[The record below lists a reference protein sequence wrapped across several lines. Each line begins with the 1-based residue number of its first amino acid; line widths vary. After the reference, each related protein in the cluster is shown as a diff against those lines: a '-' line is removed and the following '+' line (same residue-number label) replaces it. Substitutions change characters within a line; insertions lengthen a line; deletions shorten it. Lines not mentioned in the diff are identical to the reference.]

1 MKKIFF
7 QKCSLNYIFF
17 LLQVIANFISISLRI
32 DYPEE
37 NIEKGEK
44 NIYNSSIEMINI
56 YLITLCNFF
65 GFIPYCLLKRS
76 FKGNVKKDEDKLNE
90 NEKGKELI
98 YNNFDVNEYS
108 TKTKKILIYSFLVA
122 IFDFLAEFCYLLFY
136 IIFPNLISE
145 FYEISCTV
153 AFSVVIQ
160 FILSYLILKIHFY
173 KLQKFTLIINII
185 IFFIMLI
192 FDLIN
197 IIVYKAFDGE
207 IYGVY
212 FLIMIFRSLE
222 YTFVKKAFLDGFL
235 TPYNLL
241 IFRGIYMVFL
251 SLLFSGIVF
260 FIDKRIFI
268 YMPYFF
274 SDAIYILRLIGFL
287 IFHFFHNLFAW
298 IIIDRFSPN
307 YLPLCFIFEDICFF
321 VAEKLDIR
329 ETRDFN
335 TIGWDIYIRFF
346 LFIILLIVTLIH
358 NEIIIINLCGLS
370 SDAKYFMD
378 LKVESENIYSITD
391 DPETLKRYETLEE
404 MDNNQINE

>member
-1 MKKIFF
+1 MKI
-7 QKCSLNYIFF
+7 
-17 LLQVIANFISISLRI
+17 
-32 DYPEE
+32 
-37 NIEKGEK
+37 
-44 NIYNSSIEMINI
+44 
-56 YLITLCNFF
+56 
-65 GFIPYCLLKRS
+65 
-76 FKGNVKKDEDKLNE
+76 KLNE
-90 NEKGKELI
+90 NEKGNELI

-122 IFDFLAEFCYLLFY
+122 IFDFMAEFCYLLFY
-136 IIFPNLISE
+136 IIFPNLVSE
-145 FYEISCTV
+145 LYEIGCTV

-160 FILSYLILKIHFY
+160 FILSYLILKTHFY

-185 IFFIMLI
+185 LFFILLI

-212 FLIMIFRSLE
+212 FLKMIFLALE
-222 YTFVKKAFLDGFL
+222 YTFVKKAFLDAFL

-241 IFRGIYMVFL
+241 IFRGIYMAFL
-251 SLLFSGIVF
+251 SLLFSVLVF

-274 SDAIYILRLIGFL
+274 SNAIYILRLIGFL
-287 IFHFFHNLFAW
+287 IFHFFHDLFSW

-321 VAEKLDIR
+321 VAEKLGIR
-329 ETRDFN
+329 KTSDFN
-335 TIGWDIYIRFF
+335 TIGWDIYIRIF

-358 NEIIIINLCGLS
+358 NEIIIINICGLS

-391 DPETLKRYETLEE
+391 DPETLKRYETLED